1 MRRRPECVV
10 DGPRAPEMEPAE
22 IKAHGRSAKDGGETE
37 HASRALPG
45 GSCVNGTFSFL
56 SFYYIFND

>member
-1 MRRRPECVV
+1 
-10 DGPRAPEMEPAE
+10 MEPAE